1 MWLKLSGC
9 TLAMRTDVASCL
21 HPKALVAA
29 IRGRAQHTANF
40 VDALQA
46 KYGGG
51 GQRQS
56 KRPTAEDGS
65 GPSASPKKPNKRGD
79 SSKKTPGAK

>member
-29 IRGRAQHTANF
+29 IRRRAQHTANF
-40 VDALQA
+40 VDALEA

-51 GQRQS
+51 GQRLS

-65 GPSASPKKPNKRGD
+65 GPAASPKKPNKRGG
-79 SSKKTPGAK
+79 SSKKTPGA